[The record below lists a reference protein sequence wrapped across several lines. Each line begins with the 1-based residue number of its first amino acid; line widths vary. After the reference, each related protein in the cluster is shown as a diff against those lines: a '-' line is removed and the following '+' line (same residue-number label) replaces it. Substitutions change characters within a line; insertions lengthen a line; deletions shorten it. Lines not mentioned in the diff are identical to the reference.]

1 MKLRRLLL
9 VFLANPTAA
18 WMLFAFLSCLGL
30 VALARLPVTLMPQ
43 SAREG
48 YTILTRW
55 GGVDGER
62 LETTVTRPIEEA
74 LSGTAGLIELASVSE
89 AGSSRM
95 HLKFARGVDPARL
108 GAELRNR
115 VEAVSAAFPRDCE
128 KPVFLPLEGGEQSA
142 MIITVASSHALQTPK
157 SLREHVDLALKPALA
172 RLPGVGEV
180 QVCGGESREITV
192 ALHRGALSARSIG
205 SDRVIQALQD
215 QQISKPLGLMER
227 GRQARPVV
235 WDARFKSLDELR
247 RMPVL
252 APQAALVR
260 LEDLGR
266 VEDGAKDPETLSTL
280 DGREKITIYL
290 QASASARLLEL
301 SGKVQDEL
309 GRFQRDS
316 RDRSTVENEILFDA
330 SSQVKRA
337 LLALAR
343 TLIEAMLAASLFLY
357 LFTRRGQPWAL
368 ALIALPASLI
378 PVFFFFHLI
387 HVGLNVVSLSGLGLA
402 AGMALDANI
411 VVLAFLSREGC
422 GMRAVVRALEKAV
435 KPLSISIACALI
447 IFLPLLAMQECA
459 SAIFRD
465 LALAIV
471 FSLILSLVFAFLLTP
486 TLWLSRKRTA
496 AWAPGISDFGGTV
509 SRLKHLIDRAESW
522 ALNRIL
528 DLPRRRFSVYGGAVL
543 LILLAL
549 LLFPFLPSESA
560 PLSDTGELLAYLEM
574 PPGTSL
580 ARSQAL
586 SGEAETLMR
595 ARCGKNLKRIQAR
608 VETGRVS
615 YVIAFS
621 NASPGA
627 QRRLTADL
635 RKNVRTIQEGFVHF
649 EGQSASGED
658 SSSQTL
664 DVLADD
670 PVAVRSLA
678 THLGGECSRL
688 PEAEEVLLHFRE
700 GRPAWVLTPDRASLA
715 LWDLTPE
722 DAGRLFRDS
731 LYGPVAIKYL
741 ESKREVDVRVRL
753 EGQEVGDLDA
763 LLSLPVLRT
772 NGPPLPLG
780 SFFTAQ
786 KAAESSKIWR
796 KNRKYL
802 ASLSVRRR
810 DKGGESLETRVE
822 SIWKNLPR
830 EAGTR
835 LEWGGE
841 RTQRLRARR
850 ELALGVFLSVLLIY
864 MLLASLFQSLR
875 LPLQVLCVIPIAMAG
890 SILSLFA
897 FRIPLDLPVY
907 LGWMILSGLSVNGA
921 LLLLDAI
928 QGSRVPG
935 VAGDLSVRQ
944 GLTLRLRSAA
954 LTTGATLVG
963 LLPMLFF
970 SQAGSAWI
978 RSLAFTVFWGMTF
991 AFLATVTLIPLFHLE
1006 DPIAA
1011 RPARA
1016 RLDRVWQTFLR
1027 KRPPVSPPPPPPI
1040 PARSKA

>member
-1 MKLRRLLL
+1 VKFRRLLL

-74 LSGTAGLIELASVSE
+74 LSGTAGLVELTSVSE
-89 AGSSRM
+89 AGASRM

-128 KPVFLPLEGGEQSA
+128 KPVFLPLESGEQSA
-142 MIITVASSHALQTPK
+142 LIITVASADALQTPK
-157 SLREHVDLALKPALA
+157 SLREHVDLALKLALA

-192 ALHRGALSARSIG
+192 ALQRGALSARGIG

-215 QQISKPLGLMER
+215 QQISRPLGLMER
-227 GRQARPVV
+227 GQTARPVV

-252 APQAALVR
+252 APQSALIR

-316 RDRSTVENEILFDA
+316 RDRSPVETEILFDA
-330 SSQVKRA
+330 SSQIKRA

-343 TLIEAMLAASLFLY
+343 TLIEAMLAASLFLF

-378 PVFFFFHLI
+378 PVFFFFHLS

-411 VVLAFLSREGC
+411 VVLAFLSREGA
-422 GMRAVVRALEKAV
+422 GRRAVVRALEKAV
-435 KPLSISIACALI
+435 KPLSISIACALV
-447 IFLPLLAMQECA
+447 IFLPLLAMQESA

-471 FSLILSLVFAFLLTP
+471 FSLSLSLVFAFLLTP
-486 TLWLSRKRTA
+486 TLWLSRRPA
-496 AWAPGISDFGGTV
+496 AGQPLSTSVGPESAASWGTI
-509 SRLKHLIDRAESW
+509 SRLKKRIDRAESW
-522 ALNRIL
+522 ALEQIL
-528 DLPRRRFSVYGGAVL
+528 GLSRRRFSVYGIAVL

-560 PLSDTGELLAYLEM
+560 PLSDTGELLAYLEL

-586 SGEAETLMR
+586 SGEAEELMR
-595 ARCGKNLKRIQAR
+595 ARCGKTLKRIQAR

-621 NASPGA
+621 NASLRA
-627 QRRLTADL
+627 RRRLAADL

-649 EGQSASGED
+649 EVQSAAGED
-658 SSSQTL
+658 PASLTL

-670 PVAVRSLA
+670 PVSVRTLA
-678 THLGGECSRL
+678 TRLGGEISRL
-688 PEAEEVLLHFRE
+688 AEAEEILLHFRE

-753 EGQEVGDLDA
+753 EGQDVGELAA

-780 SFFTAQ
+780 SFFSAE
-786 KAAESSKIWR
+786 KSAESSKIWR

-810 DKGGESLETRVE
+810 DKGVDALQTRVE
-822 SIWKNLPR
+822 AIWKTIPR
-830 EAGTR
+830 ESGTR
-835 LEWGGE
+835 LEWGGGSAE
-841 RTQRLRARR
+841 RLRARR
-850 ELALGVFLSVLLIY
+850 ELALGVFLSILLIY

-890 SILSLFA
+890 SILALFA

-928 QGSRVPG
+928 HGSRSLG
-935 VAGDLSVRQ
+935 GSDELAVRQ

-978 RSLAFTVFWGMTF
+978 RSLAFTVFWGMVF
-991 AFLATVTLIPLFHLE
+991 AFLATVTLIPLFHLK
-1006 DPIAA
+1006 DSQALHSSK
-1011 RPARA
+1011 A
-1016 RLDRVWQTFLR
+1016 RLDRVWETFLR
-1027 KRPPVSPPPPPPI
+1027 WKVR
-1040 PARSKA
+1040 RSA